1 MSAPS
6 CASRTAWE
14 RPWPRATPVMNATL
28 PSSRPI
34 AASLPGHGDPRRRE
48 SAAPA
53 PGRPVLGRRF
63 RQTCAMPIVLL
74 VRHGQASFGADDY
87 DRLSDRGRAQAEA
100 TGRWLAARGLRRP
113 VVVHG
118 TLRRQRDTA
127 LLALAAAGSD
137 VEPRVDRRWDEDDH
151 IDLVRRYAAAQGGEQ
166 PRTSREFQVV
176 LDAALVAW
184 VEHGD
189 DGGWPAFTG
198 AVTGALRDLVAGLE
212 PGQDAVAFTSAGVI
226 AAVCADLLGAGAPG
240 LVAFNRVAVNGA
252 VTKLAAGRTGLA
264 LLTFNEHSHVDGENL
279 TYR

>member
-1 MSAPS
+1 
-6 CASRTAWE
+6 
-14 RPWPRATPVMNATL
+14 
-28 PSSRPI
+28 
-34 AASLPGHGDPRRRE
+34 
-48 SAAPA
+48 
-53 PGRPVLGRRF
+53 
-63 RQTCAMPIVLL
+63 MPIVLL

-87 DRLSDRGRAQAEA
+87 DRLSDRGREQAEA

-113 VVVHG
+113 VAVHG

-137 VEPRVDRRWDEDDH
+137 VEPRVDG
-151 IDLVRRYAAAQGGEQ
+151 RYAAAQGGEQ
-166 PRTSREFQVV
+166 PRSSREFQVV

-198 AVTGALRDLVAGLE
+198 AVTSALHDLVASLE
-212 PGQDAVAFTSAGVI
+212 SAQDAVVFTSAGVI
-226 AAVCADLLGAGAPG
+226 AAVCADLLGTGAAG

>member
-1 MSAPS
+1 
-6 CASRTAWE
+6 
-14 RPWPRATPVMNATL
+14 
-28 PSSRPI
+28 
-34 AASLPGHGDPRRRE
+34 
-48 SAAPA
+48 
-53 PGRPVLGRRF
+53 
-63 RQTCAMPIVLL
+63 MPIVLL
-74 VRHGQASFGADDY
+74 VRHGQASFGSDDY
-87 DRLSDRGRAQAEA
+87 DRLSDRGREQAVA
-100 TGRWLAARGLRRP
+100 AGRWLAARGLRRP
-113 VVVHG
+113 VAVHG

-137 VEPRVDRRWDEDDH
+137 VEPRSDERWDEYDH

-189 DGGWPAFTG
+189 EGGWPAFTG
-198 AVTGALRDLVAGLE
+198 AVSGALHDLVGSLE
-212 PGQDAVAFTSAGVI
+212 PGQDAVVFTSAGVI
-226 AAVCADLLGAGAPG
+226 AAICAEILGTGAAG

-264 LLTFNEHSHVDGENL
+264 LLTFNEHSHVDGDNL